1 MATNFEHI
9 IHKNSNVTVEGNP
22 KLPTSSQ
29 LAYGE
34 LAINYA
40 EDYET
45 ISIKNSNNDIVTF
58 SPDNRLVQKEEF
70 TNNEKVTSA
79 ALNNLNTR
87 VETLED
93 APVGDVNVIE
103 TVKVNNTALV
113 PDTNKAVNVSVP
125 TQLSELTDDATHR
138 IVTDT
143 EKTTWNDKYSKPSTG
158 IPDTD
163 LSSGVQA
170 SLALANTAMQ
180 SETSLSKGTTTG
192 NGNAVTD
199 ISVSGHQIT
208 LTKGETFLTEHQSI
222 KTINNQTITG
232 TGNIDIHGLPTVTA
246 ADNGKILMVVNG
258 AWALVTPST
267 IYTGSGAPS
276 SSQGNDGDI
285 YLETVSN

>member
-22 KLPTSSQ
+22 KLPTSLQ

-70 TNNEKVTSA
+70 TANEEVTSA
-79 ALNNLNTR
+79 ALNDLNTR
-87 VETLED
+87 VETLEE

-113 PDTNKAVNVSVP
+113 PDSNKAVNVSVP
-125 TQLSELTDDATHR
+125 TQLSELTDDTTHR
-138 IVTDT
+138 IVTDA
-143 EKTTWNDKYSKPSTG
+143 EKTTWNGKYSKPSTG

-170 SLALANTAMQ
+170 SLALANTAIQ

-192 NGNAVTD
+192 GGNAVTD
-199 ISVSGHQIT
+199 ISVSGHEIT
-208 LTKGETFLTEHQSI
+208 LTKGSTFLTEHQSI
-222 KTINNQTITG
+222 KTINGQTITG
-232 TGNIDIHGLPTVTA
+232 TGNVEISGLPTVTA

-267 IYTGSGAPS
+267 IYTGSGTPS

-285 YLETVSN
+285 YLETT

>member
-113 PDTNKAVNVSVP
+113 PDANKAVNVSVP

-180 SETSLSKGTTTG
+180 SLSKGTTTG
-192 NGNAVTD
+192 SGNAVTD
-199 ISVSGHQIT
+199 ISVSGHEIT

-258 AWALVTPST
+258 AWALVSPST
-267 IYTGSGAPS
+267 IYTGSDAPS

-285 YLETVSN
+285 YLQTVSN

>member
-22 KLPTSSQ
+22 KLPTSLQ

-70 TNNEKVTSA
+70 TANEEVTSA
-79 ALNNLNTR
+79 ALNDLNTR
-87 VETLED
+87 VETLEE

-113 PDTNKAVNVSVP
+113 PDSNKAVNVSVP
-125 TQLSELTDDATHR
+125 TQLSELTDDTTHR
-138 IVTDT
+138 IVTDA
-143 EKTTWNDKYSKPSTG
+143 EKTTWNGKYSKPSTG

-170 SLALANTAMQ
+170 SLALANTAIQ

-199 ISVSGHQIT
+199 ISVNGHEIT
-208 LTKGETFLTEHQSI
+208 LTKGSTFLTEHQSI
-222 KTINNQTITG
+222 KTINGQTITG
-232 TGNIDIHGLPTVTA
+232 SGNIEISGLPQVSA
-246 ADNGKILMVVNG
+246 IDNGKILMVVNG
-258 AWALVTPST
+258 AWALVSPST
-267 IYTGSGAPS
+267 IYTGSGTPS

-285 YLETVSN
+285 YLETT

>member
-22 KLPTSSQ
+22 KLPTSLQ

-70 TNNEKVTSA
+70 TANEEVTSA
-79 ALNNLNTR
+79 ALNDLNTR

-113 PDTNKAVNVSVP
+113 PDSNKAVNVSVP
-125 TQLSELTDDATHR
+125 TQLSELTDDTTHR
-138 IVTDT
+138 IVTDA
-143 EKTTWNDKYSKPSTG
+143 EKTSWNDKYSKPSTG

-170 SLALANTAMQ
+170 SLALANTAIQ

-192 NGNAVTD
+192 GGNAVTD
-199 ISVSGHQIT
+199 ISVSGHEIT

-222 KTINNQTITG
+222 KTINGQTITG
-232 TGNIDIHGLPTVTA
+232 TGNVEISGLPTVTA

-267 IYTGSGAPS
+267 IYTGSGTPS

-285 YLETVSN
+285 YLETT